1 MKNLTLRFPTLE
13 DKDKW
18 LKYYNE
24 FLEDNIN
31 SDPLNYSRYKNYED
45 FLIGIGKEECLVK
58 STSKT
63 IPTSSYLLIED
74 DRIIG
79 HIFIHHFIDQNLLR
93 DYEGNIGYAIR
104 PQERNKGYGTIMLSL
119 ALEKCK
125 DLNIP
130 EVLITCSKDN
140 IPSSKVIEK
149 NNGKLLEEVFIPE
162 EDTILKKYKIIL

>member
-79 HIFIHHFIDQNLLR
+79 HIFIHHYIDSNLLR

-130 EVLITCSKDN
+130 EVLITCNKDN

-162 EDTILKKYKIIL
+162 EDNILKKYKIIL